1 MVGTLSGRKAFDE
14 ELQKLE
20 QNLMKLGT
28 LAEDAICKAIWALQ
42 KGDMELAAEVMKNDD
57 ALDSLTETINEQALG
72 IIARFQP
79 VAMDL
84 RLVSAILHMSTDLER
99 IGDLGVN
106 VAKTSRRL
114 SGQKLIKPLIDIP
127 RMGER
132 IREMIDAALKAFLNK
147 DADEAKRV
155 CSMDDEID
163 DLDNQIFREL
173 VMLMMEN
180 PRNIEQAT
188 QLILVSRNL
197 ERAGDH
203 VTNLCEQT
211 IYMLTGHTVKASDFR
226 RPQTGPADD

>member
-1 MVGTLSGRKAFDE
+1 MTNTLSGRKAFDE
-14 ELQKLE
+14 QLEKLE

-28 LAEDAICKAIWALQ
+28 LAEDAISKAIWALQ
-42 KGDMELAAEVMKNDD
+42 KRDDALALEVMENDD
-57 ALDSLTETINEQALG
+57 ALDTLTDRINEQALA

-106 VAKTSRRL
+106 IAKITRKL
-114 SGQKLIKPLIDIP
+114 SGQKLIKPLIDVP
-127 RMGER
+127 RMGEL
-132 IREMIDAALKAFLNK
+132 IPKMIDAALKAFMNK
-147 DADEAKRV
+147 DAEEAKRV
-155 CSMDDEID
+155 CAMDDEID

-173 VMLMMEN
+173 VILMMEN

-188 QLILVSRNL
+188 QLILVSRHL

-211 IYMLTGHTVKASDFR
+211 VYVLTGETIRASDYR
-226 RPQTGPADD
+226 RPRENES

>member
-1 MVGTLSGRKAFDE
+1 MANTLSGRKAFDE
-14 ELQKLE
+14 QLERLE

-28 LAEDAICKAIWALQ
+28 LAEDAVCKAIWALQ
-42 KGDMELAAEVMKNDD
+42 KRDDALALEIMEKDD
-57 ALDSLTETINEQALG
+57 ALDSLTEAINEQALA

-84 RLVSAILHMSTDLER
+84 RLVSAILHMATDLER
-99 IGDLGVN
+99 IGDLGVSI
-106 VAKTSRRL
+106 AKISRKL
-114 SGQKLIKPLIDIP
+114 SGQKLIKPLIDVP
-127 RMGER
+127 RMGEL
-132 IREMIDAALKAFLNK
+132 IREMIDAALKAFMNK
-147 DADEAKRV
+147 DAEEAKRV

-173 VMLMMEN
+173 VVLMMEN

-188 QLILVSRNL
+188 QLILVSRSL

-211 IYMLTGHTVKASDFR
+211 VYMLTGQTIKASDYR
-226 RPQTGPADD
+226 RPYSREDED

>member
-1 MVGTLSGRKAFDE
+1 MTNTLSGRKAFDE
-14 ELQKLE
+14 QLEKLE

-42 KGDMELAAEVMKNDD
+42 KRDD
-57 ALDSLTETINEQALG
+57 ALALEVMENDDVLDDLTEKINEQALA

-84 RLVSAILHMSTDLER
+84 RLVSAIIHMATDLER
-99 IGDLGVN
+99 IGDLGVSI
-106 VAKTSRRL
+106 AKITKKL
-114 SGQKLIKPLIDIP
+114 SGQKLIKPLIDVP
-127 RMGER
+127 RMGDL
-132 IREMIDAALKAFLNK
+132 IRRMIDVALKAFMNK
-147 DADEAKRV
+147 DADEATQV
-155 CSMDDEID
+155 CAMDDEID

-173 VMLMMEN
+173 VILMMGN

-188 QLILVSRNL
+188 QLILVSRSL

-211 IYMLTGHTVKASDFR
+211 VYVLTGQTIKASDYR
-226 RPQTGPADD
+226 RPRDGEN

>member
-1 MVGTLSGRKAFDE
+1 MTNTLSGRKAFDE
-14 ELQKLE
+14 QLEKLE

-42 KGDMELAAEVMKNDD
+42 KRDD
-57 ALDSLTETINEQALG
+57 ALALEVMENDDVLDDLTEKINEQALA

-84 RLVSAILHMSTDLER
+84 RLVSAIIHMATDLER
-99 IGDLGVN
+99 IGDLGVSI
-106 VAKTSRRL
+106 AKITKKL
-114 SGQKLIKPLIDIP
+114 SGQKLIKPLIDVP
-127 RMGER
+127 RMGDL
-132 IREMIDAALKAFLNK
+132 IRRMIDVALKAFMNK
-147 DADEAKRV
+147 DADEATQV
-155 CSMDDEID
+155 CAMDDEID

-173 VMLMMEN
+173 VVLMMEN

-188 QLILVSRNL
+188 QLILVSRSL

-211 IYMLTGHTVKASDFR
+211 VYVLTGQTIKASDYR
-226 RPQTGPADD
+226 RPRDGGN